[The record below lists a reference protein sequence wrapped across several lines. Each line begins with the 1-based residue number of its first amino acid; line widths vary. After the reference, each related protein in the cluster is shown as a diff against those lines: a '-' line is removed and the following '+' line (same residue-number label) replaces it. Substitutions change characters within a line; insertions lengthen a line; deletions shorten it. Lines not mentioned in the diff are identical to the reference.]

1 MNLRKNTADISQKR
15 MLSEKEAQA
24 YLGLGRTKTRELCK
38 EINAVTH
45 IGTRVLYDKVILD
58 KFLDQIRGQ
67 QLPADIKARMTTHL
81 KSQTTITGYV
91 QTQ

>member
-15 MLSEKEAQA
+15 MLSEKEARV
-24 YLGLGRTKTRELCK
+24 YLGLGRNKTRELCK

-45 IGTRVLYDKVILD
+45 IGTRVLYDKVIID

-67 QLPADIKARMTTHL
+67 ELPADIKVRMTTHL
-81 KSQTTITGYV
+81 KSQTAITGV
-91 QTQ
+91 AQS